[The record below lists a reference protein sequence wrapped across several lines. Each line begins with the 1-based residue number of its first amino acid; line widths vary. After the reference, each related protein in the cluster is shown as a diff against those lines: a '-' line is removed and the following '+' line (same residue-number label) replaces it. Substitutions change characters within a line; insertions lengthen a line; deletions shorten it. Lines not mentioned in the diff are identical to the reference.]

1 MDRILLMP
9 CIDGVLQVGVAHTIR
24 RVQWKDVSIGLMDMP
39 NNTPS
44 VNQPSSPHEGTLRGH

>member
-9 CIDGVLQVGVAHTIR
+9 CVDGVLQVGVAHTIR

-39 NNTPS
+39 DEYPLCRQSTELP
-44 VNQPSSPHEGTLRGH
+44 T

>member
-39 NNTPS
+39 TNTSS
-44 VNQPSSPHEGTLRGH
+44 VNQPSSPHEGTA

>member
-24 RVQWKDVSIGLMDMP
+24 RVQWKDASIGLMDMP

-44 VNQPSSPHEGTLRGH
+44 VNQPSSPHEGTA